1 MEKIRQI
8 LKRIQERPEAER
20 KAIFWVLAVILGILF
35 LGGWLAITKERL
47 AGVNKEKVR
56 QDLKLPELEEEFN
69 KLPKLE
75 MPKFDQEQ
83 MKQIEEL
90 LRQQGETLPI
100 ATP

>member
-8 LKRIQERPEAER
+8 LKRIQEGPEAER
-20 KAIFWVLAVILGILF
+20 KAIFWALAVILGVLF
-35 LGGWLAITKERL
+35 FGGWLAITKERL
-47 AGVNKEKVR
+47 TNINKEKVR

-75 MPKFDQEQ
+75 MLEFDQDQ
-83 MKQIEEL
+83 IKQLEEL
-90 LRQQGETLPI
+90 LRQQREILPT

>member
-1 MEKIRQI
+1 MEKIREI

-20 KAIFWVLAVILGILF
+20 KTIFWVLAVILGVLF
-35 LGGWLAITKERL
+35 FGGWLAITKERL
-47 AGVNKEKVR
+47 AGINKEKVR
-56 QDLKLPELEEEFN
+56 QDLRLPELEEELS

-83 MKQIEEL
+83 IKQLEEL
-90 LRQQGETLPI
+90 LRQQGEVLPT